1 MNIALKL
8 VSFLAALLFISS
20 QVEGLYVSS
29 LGTAGGNRLTRDL
42 LSRHKGLAAG
52 GSHDIQRRSNADNAM
67 MDKVLQEELQ
77 YAQQLAS
84 GIITDLRSLLVD
96 IRKDPSDP
104 DRLLRLS

>member
-1 MNIALKL
+1 
-8 VSFLAALLFISS
+8 
-20 QVEGLYVSS
+20 VEGLYVSS
-29 LGTAGGNRLTRDL
+29 LGGNRLTRDL

>member
-1 MNIALKL
+1 MNIAIKILSL
-8 VSFLAALLFISS
+8 LAAILVIST
-20 QVEGLYVSS
+20 VEGYYV
-29 LGTAGGNRLTRDL
+29 GGNQLAKDL
-42 LSRHKGLAAG
+42 LNRHKVTG
-52 GSHDIQRRSNADNAM
+52 HEIKRRSSVDAAV

-84 GIITDLRSLLVD
+84 GIVTDLRSLLVD